1 MTEVQ
6 TKALASARE
15 QFPVLEREMRGKP
28 FVYLDNGA
36 TSLKPKRVI
45 DAELAYYR
53 ANSTNIHRG
62 VYEFSEEA
70 TAQYD
75 AARAAV
81 AGFVNAAH
89 PHEIIFTRGTTESIN
104 LVGYSWGR
112 AFLEPGDEIVTSEL
126 EHHSNLVVWQEVAN
140 ATGAALR
147 FLPLRDDSSGIA
159 DGAVEAT
166 IGAKTKF
173 VAITGMSNVTG
184 YMPPLADIIARAHSV
199 GAVVLVDGAQ
209 LVAHHPVDVRALD
222 IDFLAWSG
230 HKMCGPSGIGALY
243 AKESLLERMPPFH
256 YGGDMIE
263 RVWADRATYAQ
274 PPEKFEAGT
283 PNIAGAIG
291 MGEAVRFLESVGLD
305 RIAAHEHELI
315 AYTLAHASAHSD
327 LTVYGGTGSAERGGI
342 FSFNLGDVHSHDVGM
357 ILDSAGIAVRAGF
370 HCAQPLMRRFG
381 IPGTVRASY
390 YLYNTRE
397 EIDALFEAFDR
408 VREIFG

>member
-6 TKALASARE
+6 TKALAGIRE

-28 FVYLDNGA
+28 LIYLDNGA

-45 DAELAYYR
+45 DAELGYYR
-53 ANSTNIHRG
+53 TNSTNIHRG
-62 VYEFSEEA
+62 VYELSDAA
-70 TAQYD
+70 TEQYD
-75 AARAAV
+75 SARAAV
-81 AGFVNAAH
+81 AGFVNAAN
-89 PHEIIFTRGTTESIN
+89 PQEIIFTRGTTESIN

-112 AFLEPGDEIVTSEL
+112 TFLEAGDEIVTTEL

-147 FLPLRDDSSGIA
+147 FLPLRDDSSGLA

-166 IGAKTKF
+166 IGEKTKL

-184 YMPPLADIIARAHSV
+184 YMPPLADIIARAHAV

-209 LVAHHPVDVRALD
+209 LVAHHPVDVQALD

-263 RVWADRATYAQ
+263 RVWADRATYA
-274 PPEKFEAGT
+274 PLPEKFEAGT

-291 MGEAVRFLESVGLD
+291 MGEAVRFLESVGLEQVAD
-305 RIAAHEHELI
+305 HEHDLI
-315 AYTLAHASAHSD
+315 AYTLELAERHSD
-327 LTVYGGTGSAERGGI
+327 LIVYGGTGSASRGGI

-397 EIDALFEAFDR
+397 EIDALFTAFDR

>member
-1 MTEVQ
+1 MTEVE
-6 TKALASARE
+6 TKALASTRE
-15 QFPVLEREMRGKP
+15 HFPVLDREMRGKP
-28 FVYLDNGA
+28 FIYLDNGA
-36 TSLKPKRVI
+36 TSLKPKSVI
-45 DAELAYYR
+45 DAELGYYR
-53 ANSTNIHRG
+53 NNSTNIHRG

-70 TAQYD
+70 TAHYD
-75 AARAAV
+75 AAREAV

-112 AFLEPGDEIVTSEL
+112 AFLQEGDEIVTTEL
-126 EHHSNLVVWQEVAN
+126 EHHSNLVVWQEVAK

-147 FLPLRDDSSGIA
+147 FFPLSDDSSGLA
-159 DGAVEAT
+159 EGAVEAT
-166 IGAKTKF
+166 IGEKTKL

-184 YMPPLADIIARAHSV
+184 YMPPLADIIARAHAV

-209 LVAHHPVDVRALD
+209 LVAHHPVDVQALD

-243 AKESLLERMPPFH
+243 GKESLLERMPPFH

-263 RVWADRATYAQ
+263 RVWADRASYAQ
-274 PPEKFEAGT
+274 LPEKFEAGT

-291 MGEAVRFLESVGLD
+291 IGEAVRFLESIGLD
-305 RIAAHEHELI
+305 RIAAHEHDLI
-315 AYTLAHASAHSD
+315 AYTLEHAAGHSD
-327 LTVYGGTGSAERGGI
+327 LTVYGGTDSASRGGI

-397 EIDALFEAFDR
+397 EIDALFAAFDR